1 MDTTIKKRIEEINS
15 GRVPE
20 GYENTSFGI
29 FPCDWENKKFQ
40 QICDIFSGGTPN
52 TNVREYWDGDIP
64 WCVPTDITSNSK
76 YIWQTERNITRLG
89 LDNSSSIVMPENSI
103 LMCSRATIGPR
114 CINKVPMA
122 TNQGFKNLVCKK
134 GYEYE
139 FIYYYIDILLKNLLK
154 KSNGSTFLELSKSEL
169 EKSECVV
176 PNNKEQSRIAEI
188 LMQWDKAI
196 ELQEK
201 LIKSYQNLKKYYLS
215 KMFPKK
221 GSPYPE
227 IRFAGFTE
235 PWGYFRLGEVGKAR
249 SGVGFPDSE
258 QGGSTGIP
266 FFKVSDMNLGGN
278 ESEMTLANNYVTSA
292 QIASHRWS
300 PVKDLPAIFFAKVGA
315 AVLLNRKRLCRFPF
329 LLDNNTMAYSLNFN
343 WDADFAKALFE
354 TIDLTSLIQVG
365 ALPSYSAKDV
375 EAIEI
380 CLPIK
385 FEQVQI
391 GVFFKNIDN
400 LIAFYQSG
408 LTKLI
413 KQRKALQQY
422 LLTGIVRV

>member
-1 MDTTIKKRIEEINS
+1 MNTTIKKRIEEINS
-15 GRVPE
+15 GIVPE
-20 GYENTSFGI
+20 GYEKTSFGI

-188 LMQWDKAI
+188 LTQWDKAI

-201 LIKSYQNLKKYYLS
+201 YIKQLELRKKALMQRLLTPKEGWTCKPLGYYFYKEKGKNVAISVEGKKPIIDMDYAINNREINFSNDLSGVFALDNEIIILWDGASAGKVLYGIKGIVGSTFCVLRQVNKVNSKYVYFYLDYAYEKNKKTREGSGIPHMPKDFLKKQA
-215 KMFPKK
+215 
-221 GSPYPE
+221 
-227 IRFAGFTE
+227 I
-235 PWGYFRLGEVGKAR
+235 
-249 SGVGFPDSE
+249 
-258 QGGSTGIP
+258 
-266 FFKVSDMNLGGN
+266 
-278 ESEMTLANNYVTSA
+278 
-292 QIASHRWS
+292 WS
-300 PVKDLPAIFFAKVGA
+300 PENILEQNKIANILTQADNEISLQTQK
-315 AVLLNRKRLCRFPF
+315 
-329 LLDNNTMAYSLNFN
+329 LD
-343 WDADFAKALFE
+343 
-354 TIDLTSLIQVG
+354 
-365 ALPSYSAKDV
+365 
-375 EAIEI
+375 
-380 CLPIK
+380 
-385 FEQVQI
+385 
-391 GVFFKNIDN
+391 
-400 LIAFYQSG
+400 
-408 LTKLI
+408 KLI

>member
-1 MDTTIKKRIEEINS
+1 MKIEEKMNTTIKKRIEEINS

-20 GYENTSFGI
+20 GYEKTSFGI

-201 LIKSYQNLKKYYLS
+201 YIKQLELRKKALMQRLLTPKEGWKKTSLKEVLIERVELASKKNEFVHVTLGKEGVVDKTAQYNRDFLVKNDDKLYKITRFNDICYNPANLKFGVICVNKY
-215 KMFPKK
+215 
-221 GSPYPE
+221 G
-227 IRFAGFTE
+227 T
-235 PWGYFRLGEVGKAR
+235 
-249 SGVGFPDSE
+249 
-258 QGGSTGIP
+258 
-266 FFKVSDMNLGGN
+266 
-278 ESEMTLANNYVTSA
+278 
-292 QIASHRWS
+292 
-300 PVKDLPAIFFAKVGA
+300 AIFSPIYITFSVNEGFNVDFIGEILSSANFIEMIRKYEEGTVYERQAVKPSDFLKGIIYVPEKKVQDRIA
-315 AVLLNRKRLCRFPF
+315 LLIAMINK
-329 LLDNNTMAYSLNFN
+329 D
-343 WDADFAKALFE
+343 
-354 TIDLTSLIQVG
+354 IDLQTQKL
-365 ALPSYSAKDV
+365 D
-375 EAIEI
+375 
-380 CLPIK
+380 
-385 FEQVQI
+385 
-391 GVFFKNIDN
+391 
-400 LIAFYQSG
+400 
-408 LTKLI
+408 KLI

>member
-1 MDTTIKKRIEEINS
+1 MNTTIKKRIEEINS

-20 GYENTSFGI
+20 GYEKTSFGI

-188 LMQWDKAI
+188 LTQWDKAI

-201 LIKSYQNLKKYYLS
+201 YIKQLELRKKALMQRLLTPKEGWTCKPLGYYFYKEKGKNVAISVEGKKPIIDMDYAINNREINFSNDLSGVFALDNEIIILWDGASAGKVLYGIKGIVGSTFCVLRQVNKVNSKYVYFYLDYAYEKNKKTREGSGIPHMPKDFLKKQA
-215 KMFPKK
+215 
-221 GSPYPE
+221 
-227 IRFAGFTE
+227 I
-235 PWGYFRLGEVGKAR
+235 
-249 SGVGFPDSE
+249 
-258 QGGSTGIP
+258 
-266 FFKVSDMNLGGN
+266 
-278 ESEMTLANNYVTSA
+278 
-292 QIASHRWS
+292 WS
-300 PVKDLPAIFFAKVGA
+300 PENILEQNKIANILTQADNEISLQTQK
-315 AVLLNRKRLCRFPF
+315 
-329 LLDNNTMAYSLNFN
+329 LD
-343 WDADFAKALFE
+343 
-354 TIDLTSLIQVG
+354 
-365 ALPSYSAKDV
+365 
-375 EAIEI
+375 
-380 CLPIK
+380 
-385 FEQVQI
+385 
-391 GVFFKNIDN
+391 
-400 LIAFYQSG
+400 
-408 LTKLI
+408 KLI

>member
-1 MDTTIKKRIEEINS
+1 MNTTIKKRIEEINS

-20 GYENTSFGI
+20 GYEKTSFGI

-52 TNVREYWDGDIP
+52 TKVSEYWDGDIP
-64 WCVPTDITSNSK
+64 WCVPTDITRNSK

-134 GYEYE
+134 GYNYE

-169 EKSECVV
+169 EKSECIV
-176 PNNKEQSRIAEI
+176 PNNCKEQYRIAEI

-201 LIKSYQNLKKYYLS
+201 YIKQLELRKKALMQRLLTPKEGWEAKNLYDICKIETGKLDVNAMVEDGEYPFFTCSKQVYKIDKYAYDCEALLMAGNGDIGDIKYYNGKFNAYQRTYVLHNFSCDIKYVMYFLQQNFDRAVMRGTQRSSMPFIKLELLKETIIIIPKNKDFVVKILS
-215 KMFPKK
+215 QADI
-221 GSPYPE
+221 E
-227 IRFAGFTE
+227 IS
-235 PWGYFRLGEVGKAR
+235 LQMQK
-249 SGVGFPDSE
+249 
-258 QGGSTGIP
+258 
-266 FFKVSDMNLGGN
+266 
-278 ESEMTLANNYVTSA
+278 
-292 QIASHRWS
+292 
-300 PVKDLPAIFFAKVGA
+300 
-315 AVLLNRKRLCRFPF
+315 
-329 LLDNNTMAYSLNFN
+329 LDN
-343 WDADFAKALFE
+343 
-354 TIDLTSLIQVG
+354 
-365 ALPSYSAKDV
+365 
-375 EAIEI
+375 
-380 CLPIK
+380 
-385 FEQVQI
+385 
-391 GVFFKNIDN
+391 
-400 LIAFYQSG
+400 
-408 LTKLI
+408 LI

>member
-1 MDTTIKKRIEEINS
+1 MNTTIKKRIEEINS

-20 GYENTSFGI
+20 GYEKTSFGI

-188 LMQWDKAI
+188 LTQWDKAI

-201 LIKSYQNLKKYYLS
+201 YIKQLELRKKALMQRLLTPKEGWKKTSLKEVLIERVELASKKNEFVHVTLGKEGVVDKTAQYNRDFLVKNDDKLYKITRFNDICYNPANLKFGVICVNKYGTAIFSPIYITFSVNEGFNVDFIGEILS
-215 KMFPKK
+215 SANFIEMIRKYEEGTVYQRQAVKPSDFLKGIIYVPEKK
-221 GSPYPE
+221 VQD
-227 IRFAGFTE
+227 R
-235 PWGYFRLGEVGKAR
+235 
-249 SGVGFPDSE
+249 
-258 QGGSTGIP
+258 
-266 FFKVSDMNLGGN
+266 
-278 ESEMTLANNYVTSA
+278 
-292 QIASHRWS
+292 IALLIAMIN
-300 PVKDLPAIFFAKVGA
+300 KDLDLQTQK
-315 AVLLNRKRLCRFPF
+315 
-329 LLDNNTMAYSLNFN
+329 LDN
-343 WDADFAKALFE
+343 
-354 TIDLTSLIQVG
+354 
-365 ALPSYSAKDV
+365 
-375 EAIEI
+375 
-380 CLPIK
+380 
-385 FEQVQI
+385 
-391 GVFFKNIDN
+391 
-400 LIAFYQSG
+400 
-408 LTKLI
+408 LI